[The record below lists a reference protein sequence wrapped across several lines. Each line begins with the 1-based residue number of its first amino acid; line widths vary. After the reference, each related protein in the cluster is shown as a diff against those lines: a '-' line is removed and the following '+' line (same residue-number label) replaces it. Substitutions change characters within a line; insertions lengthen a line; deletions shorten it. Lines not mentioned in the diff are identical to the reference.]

1 MTSEAVAKATLEQEL
16 DSELDPELDDFPT
29 LSSVVQSGDIEAIQ
43 FAREHFVSEDHSYAR
58 VANDTSNS
66 PAHLPEMVFE
76 GDLESTIDAIIDQ
89 HVNSM
94 RAEIRAIL
102 ALHIKET
109 EKV

>member
-1 MTSEAVAKATLEQEL
+1 MTSEAVAKATLEREL

-43 FAREHFVSEDHSYAR
+43 FAREHFVSEDHSSAK
-58 VANDTSNS
+58 VANDTSN
-66 PAHLPEMVFE
+66 PTPHLPEMVFE
-76 GDLESTIDAIIDQ
+76 SDLESTIDAIINQ
-89 HVNSM
+89 HVNCM
-94 RAEIRAIL
+94 RAEIRAVL